1 MIKNILKIVFLGVVG
16 FAGLVYL
23 TAPEDKLKPQ
33 KKVDITKLNVSGL
46 PSHYEFVNDSFYT
59 KKEDLFKKGESSY
72 IIVAN
77 HDSLVVLNKLYNY
90 TNKKVVLVANVSRTP
105 WVIKKL
111 AVDGKLEELYKNS
124 KIKIVN
130 DSTGSIVKSLGLND
144 ITQNKYFIYKVLE
157 DGNIKKI
164 NEGTVKLDALQK
176 GITKEEIKAS
186 NELIIKALN

>member
-33 KKVDITKLNVSGL
+33 KKVDIAKLNVSGL

-77 HDSLVVLNKLYNY
+77 HDSLVVLNELYNY

-186 NELIIKALN
+186 NELILKALN

>member
-23 TAPEDKLKPQ
+23 TAPEERLKPRA
-33 KKVDITKLNVSGL
+33 KVDVNKLNVSSM
-46 PSHYEFVNDSFYT
+46 PSHYEFVNDSFFT

-77 HDSLVVLNKLYNY
+77 HDSLVVLNELYNY
-90 TNKKVVLVANVSRTP
+90 TDKKVILVANISRTP
-105 WVIKKL
+105 WLIKKL

-130 DSTGSIVKSLGLND
+130 DSNGSIVSALGLND
-144 ITQNKYFIYKVLE
+144 IIQNKYFVYKVLE
-157 DGNIKKI
+157 DGSIKKLSI
-164 NEGTVKLDALQK
+164 GTVKLDALQK
-176 GITKEEIKAS
+176 GITPEEIKAS
-186 NELIIKALN
+186 NEAIAKALN